1 MKKYCWL
8 FLVVLVISFSDT
20 QAAEQLLK
28 AGWSIRSSSEVS
40 AKPEELSKPVFD
52 TSGWCATTVPN
63 TVLAAL
69 VRCGV
74 YRDPYFGKN
83 LTTIS
88 YEPFQVSWWYR
99 NKFDLDPATRLEN
112 VRLIFDGINYSANIF
127 LNGKKIASADEVSGA
142 FKRFDFDITSVV
154 RRKGNVL
161 SVQVFPPKP
170 GDLTIGFVDWN
181 PVPPDRN
188 MGLFREVKVKSTGL
202 VSLENLFVDSK
213 LESLNEAHLTINGE
227 LVNHSNQ
234 AVSGTIFG
242 EIEGGIQFTQNYSL
256 GPKETKEF
264 RILPSEFSDLI
275 VKNPRLWWPNNLGS
289 PELYSLSVTV
299 RHLQKASDKQN
310 LNFGIRE
317 FKDYLNE
324 QGHRGYI
331 VNGKKILIRGGGWVD
346 DLFLYED
353 EKNLEAQ
360 FQYVKHLNLNTV
372 RLEGIWG
379 SSEKLYELADRYGI
393 MLMVGFS
400 CQWEWKGY
408 FGKEVDEKFGGIMSE
423 EDMKLAVEYLRHQV
437 LWLREHPS
445 IFVWA
450 LASDMLPNP
459 ELEKRY
465 RALLAQI
472 DPGRPILSATK
483 GFTSEVSGPTAV
495 KMLGP
500 YEYVTPNYW
509 YVDTENGGAY
519 GFNTE
524 TSPGAQPPPM
534 ESIEKQFAKE
544 HHWPINDVWDFHS
557 GRNEFKSMDYY
568 MKAFNKRYG
577 AATDLEDFAK
587 KAQALNYE
595 AVRAMY
601 EAFGT
606 RKPVSTGIVMWMLN
620 AAWPKMFW
628 QLYDYYLMPGGS
640 FYGARKA
647 NQPLNISFDYGKR
660 SIFIVNDTYQS
671 HSSLNAEIKLLS
683 FESKELLSQNLK
695 TSIGEYESKQI
706 LELPS
711 GQNTSPIQFLSLKL
725 KDADGKVV
733 ADNFYWLSSK
743 PDVLDFE
750 KTDWYYT
757 PIKEHA
763 DFTSFSKLEPVKVSV
778 EQKWDDNGVSVTLK
792 NPTQKVAFFIELKVI
807 GDKTGRTILPVL
819 WDDNYVSL
827 LPGETKQLSARFSL
841 ENLNG
846 EKPIL
851 MYSGWN
857 VK

>member
-1 MKKYCWL
+1 MKKCCWL

-127 LNGKKIASADEVSGA
+127 LNGKKIASADEASGA

-213 LESLNEAHLTINGE
+213 LESLDEAHLTINGE

-310 LNFGIRE
+310 LTFGIRE

-408 FGKEVDEKFGGIMSE
+408 LGKEVDEKFGGIMSE

-483 GFTSEVSGPTAV
+483 GYTSEVSGPTAV

-544 HHWPINDVWDFHS
+544 HHWPINDVWNFHS

-846 EKPIL
+846 EKPTL

>member
-127 LNGKKIASADEVSGA
+127 LNGKKIASADEVSGS

-310 LNFGIRE
+310 LTFGIRE

-408 FGKEVDEKFGGIMSE
+408 LGKEVDEKFGGIMSE

-437 LWLREHPS
+437 LWLREHSS

-472 DPGRPILSATK
+472 DPDRPILSATK

-725 KDADGKVV
+725 KDADDKVV

>member
-1 MKKYCWL
+1 MKKYFWL
-8 FLVVLVISFSDT
+8 FLVVLVISFSDA

-28 AGWSIRSSSEVS
+28 AGWNIRSSSEVS
-40 AKPEELSKPVFD
+40 AQPEELSKPVFD
-52 TSGWCATTVPN
+52 TTGWCATTVPN

-127 LNGKKIASADEVSGA
+127 LNGKKIASADEVSGS

-170 GDLTIGFVDWN
+170 GDFTIGFVDWN

-202 VSLENLFVDSK
+202 VSVENLFVDTR
-213 LESLNEAHLTINGE
+213 LESLNEAHLTIHGV

-234 AVSGTIFG
+234 AVSGTVVG
-242 EIEGGIQFTQNYSL
+242 EIEGGIQFNQNYSL
-256 GPKETKEF
+256 GSKETKDI
-264 RILPSEFSDLI
+264 RLGPSEFPGLV
-275 VKNPRLWWPNNLGS
+275 VKNPRLWWPNNLGN
-289 PELYSLSVTV
+289 PELYSLSVTA

-310 LNFGIRE
+310 LTFGIRE
-317 FKDYLNE
+317 FRDYLNE

-408 FGKEVDEKFGGIMSE
+408 LGKEVDEKFGGIMSE
-423 EDMKLAVEYLRHQV
+423 EDMKLAVEYLKHQV

-472 DPGRPILSATK
+472 DPSRPILGATK
-483 GFTSEVSGPTAV
+483 GYTSEVSGPTAV

-544 HHWPINDVWDFHS
+544 HHWPVNDVWDFHS

-577 AATDLEDFAK
+577 PATDLEDFAK
-587 KAQALNYE
+587 KGTGSQLRS
-595 AVRAMY
+595 RA
-601 EAFGT
+601 
-606 RKPVSTGIVMWMLN
+606 R
-620 AAWPKMFW
+620 
-628 QLYDYYLMPGGS
+628 
-640 FYGARKA
+640 
-647 NQPLNISFDYGKR
+647 
-660 SIFIVNDTYQS
+660 
-671 HSSLNAEIKLLS
+671 
-683 FESKELLSQNLK
+683 
-695 TSIGEYESKQI
+695 
-706 LELPS
+706 
-711 GQNTSPIQFLSLKL
+711 
-725 KDADGKVV
+725 
-733 ADNFYWLSSK
+733 
-743 PDVLDFE
+743 DV
-750 KTDWYYT
+750 
-757 PIKEHA
+757 
-763 DFTSFSKLEPVKVSV
+763 
-778 EQKWDDNGVSVTLK
+778 
-792 NPTQKVAFFIELKVI
+792 
-807 GDKTGRTILPVL
+807 
-819 WDDNYVSL
+819 
-827 LPGETKQLSARFSL
+827 
-841 ENLNG
+841 
-846 EKPIL
+846 
-851 MYSGWN
+851 
-857 VK
+857 